1 MARTC
6 KCGTEYTGPMC
17 AHCDSTPR
25 CTGDGGKSCQ
35 PCLNARHVCP
45 MCRTICPSVDGAKEC
60 EKADRILEIKQA
72 KESA

>member
-25 CTGDGGKSCQ
+25 CTGDGGKNCQ
-35 PCLNARHVCP
+35 LCLNVRHVCQ
-45 MCRTICPSVDGAKEC
+45 MCRAVYGSVGQAEYC
-60 EKADRILEIKQA
+60 EKCDRDLEIKRSRETA
-72 KESA
+72 